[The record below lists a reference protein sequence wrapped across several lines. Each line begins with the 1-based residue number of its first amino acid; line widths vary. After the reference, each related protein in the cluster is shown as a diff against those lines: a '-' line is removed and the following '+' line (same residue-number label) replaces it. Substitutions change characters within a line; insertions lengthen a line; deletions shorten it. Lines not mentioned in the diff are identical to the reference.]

1 MEEQR
6 GYVVQQTGTVGRGR
20 SPEVS
25 AWQVEG
31 VSPDQGRAE
40 VESARRGFF
49 MTKFL
54 EPPGMFGHIWRR
66 LRYQE
71 SPGLT

>member
-1 MEEQR
+1 MGYNRRGLLIEEDPQR
-6 GYVVQQTGTVGRGR
+6 
-20 SPEVS
+20 S
-25 AWQVEG
+25 ATWQVEG

-40 VESARRGFF
+40 VESSRRGFF

-66 LRYQE
+66 LRYKE